1 MKFRCLCLL
10 FLALG
15 LMQHCAAQDSVD
27 DPPNAEPAAASP
39 ASAPDAS
46 TKDAS
51 TLDAS
56 IKDASLTD
64 PAELSR
70 PWEVARP
77 DQDPDRKVSW
87 KRLVPNMARD
97 QKQMW
102 LFPLSVAHGQHLLP
116 TLAFVG
122 ATATFMAMDAH
133 NATYF
138 RHTSAYKGFNNA
150 FSGRNTSILMEALPT
165 IMYGVGL
172 ARKDSYMQH
181 TFLLAG
187 EAVLDSEILTSV
199 MKDIDRRLLPGEVL
213 NENFSESWFRKTDGS
228 LVKGRGSFPSGHG
241 IVAFSLA
248 TVIADRYPN
257 PRWIP
262 WTAYGFASLVTFS
275 RLPLQAHFSSD
286 AFAAAVL
293 GYVIAHYVV
302 LHRTRTSFG
311 GRRFRL

>member
-1 MKFRCLCLL
+1 MKGRCLCLL

-15 LMQHCAAQDSVD
+15 LLQHCAAQDSVD
-27 DPPNAEPAAASP
+27 DSAPGDPPVADSLSAVRASTSDPADVSAIAEISASRPNA
-39 ASAPDAS
+39 
-46 TKDAS
+46 
-51 TLDAS
+51 
-56 IKDASLTD
+56 
-64 PAELSR
+64 
-70 PWEVARP
+70 
-77 DQDPDRKVSW
+77 DPDREVSW

-102 LFPLSVAHGQHLLP
+102 LFPLSVAHGHHLMP
-116 TLAFVG
+116 TLAFVT
-122 ATATFMAMDAH
+122 ATAAFMTVDAH
-133 NATYF
+133 NAKYF
-138 RHTSAYKGFNNA
+138 RHTTVFRSFDNA

-187 EAVLDSEILTSV
+187 EAILDSEILTSV

-213 NENFSESWFRKTDGS
+213 NGNFSESWFRKTDGS

-248 TVIADRYPN
+248 TVIADRYPH
-257 PRWIP
+257 PSWIP
-262 WTAYGFASLVTFS
+262 YTSYGLASLVAFS

-302 LHRTRTSFG
+302 LHRTRTSLG
-311 GRRFRL
+311 GARFRP

>member
-1 MKFRCLCLL
+1 MKCRCLCLL

-27 DPPNAEPAAASP
+27 DPPNADSPAASP
-39 ASAPDAS
+39 VSAPDVL
-46 TKDAS
+46 TKDALS
-51 TLDAS
+51 A
-56 IKDASLTD
+56 D
-64 PAELSR
+64 PAEVS
-70 PWEVARP
+70 RP
-77 DQDPDRKVSW
+77 DQDQDREVSW
-87 KRLVPNMARD
+87 KRLVPNMVRD

-102 LFPLSVAHGQHLLP
+102 LFPLSVAHGRHLLP
-116 TLAFVG
+116 TLTFIG

-138 RHTSAYKGFNNA
+138 RHTSAYRGFNNA

-213 NENFSESWFRKTDGS
+213 NGNFSDSWFRKTDGS

-248 TVIADRYPN
+248 TVIADRYPH

-262 WTAYGFASLVTFS
+262 WTAYSFASLVTFS
-275 RLPLQAHFSSD
+275 RLPLEAHFSSD

-311 GRRFRL
+311 GRRFRS

>member
-1 MKFRCLCLL
+1 MKGRCLCLL

-51 TLDAS
+51 
-56 IKDASLTD
+56 LTD

-70 PWEVARP
+70 PGEVARP

-172 ARKDSYMQH
+172 ARKDS
-181 TFLLAG
+181 TIG
-187 EAVLDSEILTSV
+187 
-199 MKDIDRRLLPGEVL
+199 
-213 NENFSESWFRKTDGS
+213 
-228 LVKGRGSFPSGHG
+228 LVS
-241 IVAFSLA
+241 
-248 TVIADRYPN
+248 Y
-257 PRWIP
+257 
-262 WTAYGFASLVTFS
+262 LVW
-275 RLPLQAHFSSD
+275 
-286 AFAAAVL
+286 
-293 GYVIAHYVV
+293 
-302 LHRTRTSFG
+302 
-311 GRRFRL
+311 